1 MFRRIAIVGFG
12 LIGGS
17 LAQAV
22 RVRWPETT
30 IVAIDREPVV
40 DTALR
45 TSAADVGGPDLA
57 AAVDADLIVL
67 AAPVRQNI
75 ARLRELPTVVTG
87 EALITDVG
95 STKRATIEAA
105 CQLPERLRF
114 VGGHPLAGAAAG
126 GLAAARSDLFE
137 RRPWILTPVT
147 AQHAPDVQRLSAF
160 VAALGARPTTMD
172 AVEHDRLM
180 AYLSHLPQ
188 LTVSALMEVVGEYA
202 GTDGLALAGT
212 GLRDTTRLAA
222 SPPATWQDVTATNG
236 EAIADAI
243 DRLIGALQRLKADV
257 GAGKELERVFESAA
271 KWKRVLDRSDGG
283 RPN

>member
-1 MFRRIAIVGFG
+1 VFRRIAIVGFG

-40 DTALR
+40 DAALLS
-45 TSAADVGGPDLA
+45 SAAQIGGPDLTV
-57 AAVDADLIVL
+57 AVDADLIVL
-67 AAPVRQNI
+67 AAPIRQNI
-75 ARLRELPTVVTG
+75 ARLRELPSVVDG

-114 VGGHPLAGAAAG
+114 VGGHPLAGAAAS

-147 AQHAPDVQRLSAF
+147 SQQAPDVQKLTAF

-172 AVEHDRLM
+172 AIEHDRLM
-180 AYLSHLPQ
+180 AYISHLPQ
-188 LTVSALMEVVGEYA
+188 LAVSALMAVVGDYA
-202 GTDGLALAGT
+202 GTDGLALAGS

-222 SPPATWQDVTATNG
+222 SPSSTWQDVTATNG
-236 EAIADAI
+236 EAIAEAV
-243 DRLIGALQRLKADV
+243 DRLIAALQRLKADV
-257 GAGKELERVFESAA
+257 GAGTELVRVFDSAG
-271 KWKRVLDRSDGG
+271 KWKRVLDRSDGSRG
-283 RPN
+283 N

>member
-1 MFRRIAIVGFG
+1 VFRRIAIVGFG

-30 IVAIDREPVV
+30 IVAIDRESVV
-40 DTALR
+40 ETALR
-45 TSAADVGGPDLA
+45 TSAAQAGGGDLS

-67 AAPVRQNI
+67 AAPIRQNI
-75 ARLRELPTVVTG
+75 ARLRELPSVLDG
-87 EALITDVG
+87 ETLITDVG

-105 CQLPERLRF
+105 CQLPARLRF

-147 AQHAPDVQRLSAF
+147 GQHAPDVQRLTAF
-160 VAALGARPTTMD
+160 VTALGARPTTMD
-172 AVEHDRLM
+172 AIEHDRLM

-202 GTDGLALAGT
+202 GTDGLALAGN

-222 SPPATWQDVTATNG
+222 SPPSTWQDVMATNG
-236 EAIADAI
+236 EAIGDAI
-243 DRLIGALQRLKADV
+243 DRLIAALQRLRADV
-257 GAGKELERVFESAA
+257 GAGKELERVFESAG

-283 RPN
+283 RLN

>member
-1 MFRRIAIVGFG
+1 MFHRIAIVGFG

-17 LAQAV
+17 LAHAV
-22 RVRWPETT
+22 RVRWPDTT
-30 IVAIDREPVV
+30 IVAIDRELVV
-40 DTALR
+40 ESALR
-45 TSAADVGGPDLA
+45 TSVAHAGGGDLS
-57 AAVDADLIVL
+57 AAVAADLIVL

-75 ARLRELPTVVTG
+75 ARLRELPSVVAG
-87 EALITDVG
+87 DALITDVG

-105 CQLPERLRF
+105 CQLPPRLRF

-147 AQHAPDVQRLSAF
+147 SEQAPDVQRLTAF

-172 AVEHDRLM
+172 AIEHDRLM

-188 LTVSALMEVVGEYA
+188 LTVSALMEVVGDYA

-222 SPPATWQDVTATNG
+222 SPAPTWQDVAATNG
-236 EAIADAI
+236 DAIANAI
-243 DRLIGALQRLKADV
+243 DRLIVALQRLKSDIGV
-257 GAGKELERVFESAA
+257 GKELERVFESAG

-283 RPN
+283 RP